1 MGEFKRI
8 LVTGGSGL
16 VGKALQIVV
25 QDEKRQDE
33 DWIFVGSK
41 DANLWYVSYKVS
53 ANFL

>member
-1 MGEFKRI
+1 MSVK
-8 LVTGGSGL
+8 VSYAGGSGL

-53 ANFL
+53 ANIL